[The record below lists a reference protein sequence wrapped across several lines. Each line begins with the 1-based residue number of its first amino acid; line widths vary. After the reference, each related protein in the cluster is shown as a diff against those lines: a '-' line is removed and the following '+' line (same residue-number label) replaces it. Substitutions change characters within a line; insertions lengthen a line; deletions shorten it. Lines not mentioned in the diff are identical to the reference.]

1 MVLENGEKVVLF
13 KPLEP
18 YETPDAIKRIL
29 GHSLDKRSVLF
40 CYFFSCKNSVRIFK
54 SSVKM
59 LLKADD
65 IVST

>member
-40 CYFFSCKNSVRIFK
+40 CYFFSDEKL
-54 SSVKM
+54 VKE
-59 LLKADD
+59 KKC
-65 IVST
+65 